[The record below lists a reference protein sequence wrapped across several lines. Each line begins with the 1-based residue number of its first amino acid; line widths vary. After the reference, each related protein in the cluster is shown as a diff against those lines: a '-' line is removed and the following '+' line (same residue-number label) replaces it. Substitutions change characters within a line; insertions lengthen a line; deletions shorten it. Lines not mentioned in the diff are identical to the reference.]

1 MAKQSTEPKRDTR
14 TKHAKGSLQAEEG
27 PFAEAS
33 QALSRGDVRSARSS
47 LAHLPGTASEEEK
60 IAAKAL
66 AERLGLDLSA
76 VAIALGVLVM
86 IALSATFALFLRHG

>member
-14 TKHAKGSLQAEEG
+14 VKPAKGSLQAEDG

-33 QALSRGDVRSARSS
+33 AALSRGDVRSARKS
-47 LAHLPGTASEEEK
+47 LAQLPGTAAEDDR

-66 AERLGLDLSA
+66 SSRLGLDLTA